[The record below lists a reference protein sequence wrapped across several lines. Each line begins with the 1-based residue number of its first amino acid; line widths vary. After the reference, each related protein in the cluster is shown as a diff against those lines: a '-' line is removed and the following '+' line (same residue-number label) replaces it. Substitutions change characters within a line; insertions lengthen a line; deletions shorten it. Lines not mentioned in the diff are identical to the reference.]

1 MKKSIFKRI
10 LSSVMAFAAAVT
22 MVSCG
27 SKGGSTESKNG
38 NSANPSDEG
47 KTKLVVFT
55 YKAGYGDEWLKSLA
69 ASFEKAYADYQF
81 EEGKKGVSV
90 EVRGDMRGFTTAQ
103 MKESIYD
110 VFFFENEA
118 YYNFL
123 DGTLEDLSSI
133 VNAKAGAGDSLTVLE
148 KLDSQ
153 QTDYYGVK
161 ENGKTSYYGLPS
173 YIGNY
178 GIIYN
183 IDLFDN
189 YNGYIVCDSFN
200 GYDNISKD
208 KDIKLARC
216 WVHARRYVTDS
227 IKGYKKATLPQVEL
241 LNKINELFDI
251 EDKLDEENA
260 DLNKIKEA
268 RNKLSVTVLNEIKV
282 ICKKNIKTK
291 ISLFKKAVKYI
302 LNHFAD
308 LSTFLEDPKI
318 PIHNNKTERAVGLFV
333 TCRKNFQ
340 TVCSDESANR
350 NAKLF
355 TIIQTAQANGLN
367 AEKYLEYVLVSLF
380 EKKDPNSLLPWNG
393 SIPDYIKEPF

>member
-1 MKKSIFKRI
+1 
-10 LSSVMAFAAAVT
+10 MAFAAAVT

-161 ENGKTSYYGLPS
+161 ENGKTSYYGLPPIS
-173 YIGNY
+173 ATTVLF
-178 GIIYN
+178 IIL
-183 IDLFDN
+183 I
-189 YNGYIVCDSFN
+189 C
-200 GYDNISKD
+200 
-208 KDIKLARC
+208 
-216 WVHARRYVTDS
+216 S
-227 IKGYKKATLPQVEL
+227 IKR
-241 LNKINELFDI
+241 DI
-251 EDKLDEENA
+251 
-260 DLNKIKEA
+260 
-268 RNKLSVTVLNEIKV
+268 
-282 ICKKNIKTK
+282 
-291 ISLFKKAVKYI
+291 I
-302 LNHFAD
+302 LRRIVP
-308 LSTFLEDPKI
+308 T
-318 PIHNNKTERAVGLFV
+318 GL
-333 TCRKNFQ
+333 
-340 TVCSDESANR
+340 
-350 NAKLF
+350 
-355 TIIQTAQANGLN
+355 
-367 AEKYLEYVLVSLF
+367 
-380 EKKDPNSLLPWNG
+380 
-393 SIPDYIKEPF
+393 